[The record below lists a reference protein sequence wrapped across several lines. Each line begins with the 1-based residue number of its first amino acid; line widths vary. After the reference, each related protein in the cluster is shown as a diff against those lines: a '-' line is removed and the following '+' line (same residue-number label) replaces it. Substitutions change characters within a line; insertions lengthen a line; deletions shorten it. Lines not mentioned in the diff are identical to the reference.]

1 MNPPT
6 KAYTVDVTKEG
17 VFVDGTSVYPMTL
30 TSLTAVLGEPRVVP
44 PDEPVDEKG
53 NKKNHVLNW
62 DAAGIKGYTEDM
74 ENGEVSE
81 IDLILY
87 DDPESDPKYDSKI
100 DRLHSAFSGV
110 FLINGK
116 PAVQAIPE
124 KKLQEAYIYVD
135 TKLGN
140 WQLSFELTKALQ
152 RQIKDEKRSTE
163 YLSYNKDNASEIIR
177 NADTPFSNVAI
188 WYKAPR
194 VASGKYAHKK
204 PQGEILVFKNLN
216 FKLAIVQE
224 LMYNQRLIEP
234 VFDVYDFSKDYTK
247 REIDIDSEG
256 YEIIPEVHKW
266 FKDLP
271 VSAAL
276 ADKVET
282 LYLDGGNDVYLQL
295 CPLWDGEDGVFDIKA
310 ITPEELAQFPNLKR
324 IDAPGINLSP
334 KVRKLLNDNGITLK

>member
-17 VFVDGTSVYPMTL
+17 VFVDGISVYPMTL
-30 TSLTAVLGEPRVVP
+30 TSLTAMLGEPRIVP
-44 PDEPVDEKG
+44 PDEPMDEKG

-62 DAAGIKGYTEDM
+62 DAAGIKGYTNDM
-74 ENGEVSE
+74 GNGAVSE

-87 DDPESDPKYDSKI
+87 DDPECNAKYDTKTY
-100 DRLHSAFSGV
+100 RPHSVFSGV

-152 RQIKDEKRSTE
+152 QQIKDEERSTE
-163 YLSYNKDNASEIIR
+163 HLSYNRDNAPEIIR
-177 NADTPFSNVAI
+177 GADAPFSNVAI
-188 WYKAPR
+188 WNAPR
-194 VASGKYAHKK
+194 VTSGKYVHKK
-204 PQGEILVFKNLN
+204 SQGETLVFKNLN

-224 LMYNQRLIEP
+224 LMYNQHLIEP
-234 VFDVYDFSKDYTK
+234 IFDVYDFAKDYTK

-256 YEIIPEVHKW
+256 YETILEVQKW
-266 FKDLP
+266 FKELP

-310 ITPEELAQFPNLKR
+310 TSPEELAQFPNLKL

>member
-1 MNPPT
+1 
-6 KAYTVDVTKEG
+6 
-17 VFVDGTSVYPMTL
+17 
-30 TSLTAVLGEPRVVP
+30 VP
-44 PDEPVDEKG
+44 PDEPEDEKG
-53 NKKNHVLNW
+53 NKKNYVLNW

-81 IDLILY
+81 MDLFLY
-87 DDPESDPKYDSKI
+87 DDPESDSKYDTKTY
-100 DRLHSAFSGV
+100 RPHSVFSGV

-152 RQIKDEKRSTE
+152 RQIKDEERSTQH
-163 YLSYNKDNASEIIR
+163 LSYNKDNASEIIR
-177 NADTPFSNVAI
+177 GADTPFSNVTI

-194 VASGKYAHKK
+194 VTSGKYVHKK
-204 PQGEILVFKNLN
+204 PQGETLVFKNLN

-224 LMYNQRLIEP
+224 LMYNQHFIEP
-234 VFDVYDFSKDYTK
+234 LFDVYDFAKDYTK

-256 YEIIPEVHKW
+256 YEIIPEVQKW
-266 FKDLP
+266 FKELP

-276 ADKVET
+276 AEKVET
-282 LYLDGGNDVYLQL
+282 LYLDGGNDVYLQVS
-295 CPLWDGEDGVFDIKA
+295 PLWDGEDEKFDIAA
-310 ITPEELAQFPNLKR
+310 ITPEELAQFPNLKH
-324 IDAPGINLSP
+324 IEAPGLDLSP
-334 KVRKLLNDNGITLK
+334 KARKLLNDNGITLE